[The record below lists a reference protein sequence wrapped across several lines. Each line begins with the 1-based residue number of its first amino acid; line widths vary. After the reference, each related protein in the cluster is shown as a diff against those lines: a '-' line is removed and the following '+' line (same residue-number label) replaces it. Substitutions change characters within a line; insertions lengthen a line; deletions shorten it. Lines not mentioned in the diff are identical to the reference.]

1 LSAELINLWMHY
13 KEYSEKIKK
22 VMEQVTRFLKEKNK
36 KKVSA
41 LKVETIREIKQSLT
55 LHALRLS

>member
-1 LSAELINLWMHY
+1 MHY
-13 KEYSEKIKK
+13 KEYSEKTKK
-22 VMEQVTRFLKEKNK
+22 VMEQVTWFLKEKNK